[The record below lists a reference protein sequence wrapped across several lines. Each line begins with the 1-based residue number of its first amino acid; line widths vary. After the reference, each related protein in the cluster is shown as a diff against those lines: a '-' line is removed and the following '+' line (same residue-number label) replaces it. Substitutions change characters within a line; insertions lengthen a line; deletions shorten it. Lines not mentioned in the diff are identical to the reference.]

1 MSNPYKLTSQVSLA
15 PDPQLS
21 SMMEKFKQVGDAI
34 SFSVVFNEVQR
45 RKEVRDAAQ
54 SKMMGGPKPQV
65 ADQLIQ
71 ESKMA
76 QMPALPQGMGGPQ
89 GMPPQGMPPQGMG
102 GPQGMP
108 PQGMPP
114 QGMPPQM
121 AMGPQGGPPQGL
133 PEGSGIGQLPAPNM
147 QNMAGGG
154 IVSFAGDEDSYLG
167 VQPYGAGDE
176 LDSRPYPLRTYNL
189 SDEPPATDET
199 ETETGLGGLGD
210 LSAFPRLDLGDSAG
224 DYRARMDKL
233 MADQEAQNKE
243 YETKRSALGKA
254 YANAEE
260 RDKEFSQRYADE
272 ERVQSGL
279 PWIAAGAALM
289 QSSGKGI
296 SGLADAINAGL
307 PQYVSG
313 REKLTTLKDKQRD
326 YMQTVAEARRAEELG
341 QLDKFRELQA
351 SLATKRMDIEG
362 NAANLAQS
370 DKKLRADYDMTLAA
384 ATAKGAGG
392 VKTLAGVYAPR
403 LDKAFE
409 DVLSATTPEEKAKAT
424 ATYQAILEAYGKA
437 KGMEVQLDPKMFQQK
452 LLAAQKD
459 ISDQKNTNNTPLG
472 RANAQVQVIRNR
484 INKKRE
490 NGEQVTAEDYSELQT
505 QTNEMQRAT
514 NEILAGYGV
523 ITPASVIN
531 QGGGAGAGGGGGSGP
546 DLYNPPW
553 MNQ

>member
-1 MSNPYKLTSQVSLA
+1 
-15 PDPQLS
+15 
-21 SMMEKFKQVGDAI
+21 
-34 SFSVVFNEVQR
+34 
-45 RKEVRDAAQ
+45 
-54 SKMMGGPKPQV
+54 
-65 ADQLIQ
+65 
-71 ESKMA
+71 
-76 QMPALPQGMGGPQ
+76 
-89 GMPPQGMPPQGMG
+89 MPPQGMPPQGMG
-102 GPQGMP
+102 G

-154 IVSFAGDEDSYLG
+154 IVSFAGDEDSY
-167 VQPYGAGDE
+167 VPF
-176 LDSRPYPLRTYNL
+176 DSSFEGPPDTMRVPNTDYL
-189 SDEPPATDET
+189 SPETET

-260 RDKEFSQRYADE
+260 RDAELSQRYADE

-313 REKLTTLKDKQRD
+313 REKLAALQKEQRA

-351 SLATKRMDIEG
+351 SLATQRMGIETT
-362 NAANLAQS
+362 AANLSQK
-370 DKKLRADYDMTLAA
+370 DKQLRADYDMTLAA

-392 VKTLAGVYAPR
+392 AKTLAGVYAPR
-403 LDKAFE
+403 LDQAFG
-409 DVLSATTPEEKAKAT
+409 DVLSARTPEEKAKAT
-424 ATYQAILEAYGKA
+424 ATYQAILQAYGKA

-459 ISDQKNTNNTPLG
+459 ISDQKNKNNTPLG

-505 QTNEMQRAT
+505 QTNEMQRET

-531 QGGGAGAGGGGGSGP
+531 QGGGAGAGGGGGGISLSP
-546 DLYNPPW
+546 DDEALLGKYL
-553 MNQ
+553 